1 MKRKFIVCS
10 IIVLVLVVVAIILF
24 DNYSGH
30 YGKEYLEDI
39 VITSDDGAHIIVVKE
54 WGTVGGTGAEI
65 YYLKDNLFGY
75 KKIKIGETI
84 SKDSCYSFRDN
95 NYIVE
100 WNDTTVA
107 ISYFSGR
114 QSQTID
120 NSDSWESKEFIF
132 PQ

>member
-1 MKRKFIVCS
+1 MKRKFIVSS
-10 IIVLVLVVVAIILF
+10 IIVLALVVVAIILF
-24 DNYSGH
+24 DNFSGH

-39 VITSDDGAHIIVVKE
+39 VITSDDGAHIIVLKE

-84 SKDSCYSFRDN
+84 SKDSCYPFRDN

-100 WNDTTVA
+100 WNDTTVV

-114 QSQTID
+114 QSQSI
-120 NSDSWESKEFIF
+120 NESSSWDIKEFTF
-132 PQ
+132 PK